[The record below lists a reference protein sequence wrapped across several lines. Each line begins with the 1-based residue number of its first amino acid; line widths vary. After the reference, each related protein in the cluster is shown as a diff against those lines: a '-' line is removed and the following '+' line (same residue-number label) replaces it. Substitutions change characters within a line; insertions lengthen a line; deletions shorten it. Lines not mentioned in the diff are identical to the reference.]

1 MKLVMTTTKFP
12 TPLMGISQIIPKASI
27 CVNQQTGNINFEN
40 EESCKKIKKNFGN
53 DIFLL
58 TVSRKDVLDLIKD
71 LPGNKAT
78 VSNDIP
84 VSVLKESVYA
94 YYEKLTDIF
103 NNCKRSSTFPEILKK
118 SDVTPA
124 FKKGDPISKADYR
137 PVSTLSNFPKFFEKL
152 IYLKLNSYM
161 QNKFSI
167 YFT

>member
-1 MKLVMTTTKFP
+1 M
-12 TPLMGISQIIPKASI
+12 
-27 CVNQQTGNINFEN
+27 
-40 EESCKKIKKNFGN
+40 
-53 DIFLL
+53 
-58 TVSRKDVLDLIKD
+58 IKD

-84 VSVLKESVYA
+84 VPVLKESVYA

-118 SDVTPA
+118 SDITSA
-124 FKKGDPISKADYR
+124 FKKVDPISKADYR
-137 PVSTLSNFPKFFEKL
+137 PVSTLSNFSKFFEKV

-167 YFT
+167 YLTGFRWHSARTT

>member
-1 MKLVMTTTKFP
+1 M
-12 TPLMGISQIIPKASI
+12 
-27 CVNQQTGNINFEN
+27 
-40 EESCKKIKKNFGN
+40 
-53 DIFLL
+53 
-58 TVSRKDVLDLIKD
+58 IKD

-84 VSVLKESVYA
+84 VPVLKESVYA

-118 SDVTPA
+118 SDITSA
-124 FKKGDPISKADYR
+124 FKKVDPISKADYR
-137 PVSTLSNFPKFFEKL
+137 PVSTLSNFSKFFEKV

-167 YFT
+167 YLTGFRWHSARALLKMIETWKTKLNMGHKVGIICMDIYLKPLTV

>member
-1 MKLVMTTTKFP
+1 M
-12 TPLMGISQIIPKASI
+12 
-27 CVNQQTGNINFEN
+27 
-40 EESCKKIKKNFGN
+40 
-53 DIFLL
+53 
-58 TVSRKDVLDLIKD
+58 IKD

-84 VSVLKESVYA
+84 VPVLKESVYA

-124 FKKGDPISKADYR
+124 FKKVDPISKADYR
-137 PVSTLSNFPKFFEKL
+137 PVSTLSNFSKFFEKV

-167 YFT
+167 YLTSFRWHSARTT